1 MDWEILKNIRFRDL
15 FFINHQFLA
24 SLSVCPFILSICEI
38 EQSGNFLCWTL
49 SISHTSCVQLL
60 QNWNR
65 ALPDNRCYLKEYIAQ
80 RTEKLYLWFGGLW
93 TQPANYFYYAA
104 EMYLCQWHPGSS
116 FKHLPDEVHYET
128 GDSARGAIGHCRLLQ
143 LPDWVC
149 PNQGNWRRLENY
161 LRDLG
166 IIYNLPWCLCCID
179 YNFLGLWGLINR
191 TKYERLHTNVINRSY
206 NYRT

>member
-1 MDWEILKNIRFRDL
+1 MDWEILKTIRFRDL

-24 SLSVCPFILSICEI
+24 SLSVCPFILSVCEI

-93 TQPANYFYYAA
+93 TQPANYFYNAA
-104 EMYLCQWHPGSS
+104 EMYLCQWHPDSS
-116 FKHLPDEVHYET
+116 FKHLPDEVRYET
-128 GDSARGAIGHCRLLQ
+128 GDSAWGADSSSFQTKCVQTKETEGGLKTIWGIWGLFIIYRGAFVVL
-143 LPDWVC
+143 
-149 PNQGNWRRLENY
+149 
-161 LRDLG
+161 
-166 IIYNLPWCLCCID
+166 IITFWAYGD
-179 YNFLGLWGLINR
+179 
-191 TKYERLHTNVINRSY
+191 
-206 NYRT
+206 